1 MATVGVTLGITA
13 KLGAIS
19 KLILIVLMF
28 FGRVSGLTIIYA
40 TIKYDPAKDA
50 RYPQGKLT
58 VG

>member
-1 MATVGVTLGITA
+1 MGITA

-28 FGRVSGLTIIYA
+28 FGRLGGLTIIYA
-40 TIKYDPAKDA
+40 TIKYDPSKDA
-50 RYPQGKLT
+50 RFPRGKLT